1 MQYLQKLAS
10 EKQTRMVYTATTEL
24 LCYNHF
30 WNVPESQQKTYVR
43 IETQI
48 NTRTKLSKCRKVW
61 STDISFT
68 NFLFQFFFNI

>member
-30 WNVPESQQKTYVR
+30 WNAPESQQKTYVR

-48 NTRTKLSKCRKVW
+48 NTRTKLSH
-61 STDISFT
+61 
-68 NFLFQFFFNI
+68 L